1 MLPLILRHEEIA
13 RYEGGVLYTLDR
25 RKYPFKKEY
34 FKMSSIPDVHDA
46 IRDMVTQGGGP
57 MELSLK
63 ALLLARDR
71 GLDLREAA
79 ATLSS
84 ARPTNRSMANTLSL
98 VLSRVEKGEELDS
111 VIASVLSIYD
121 EAYDKMSDYGSALI
135 KDGYGILT
143 TCFAEHSFLL
153 SLKKAQM
160 RGCSIR
166 VFVPETRPYMQG
178 ARLTLPSLMEMG
190 IESYL
195 ITDGMPAF
203 FMSRGEIDM
212 YMTASDAI
220 LPDKSVSNKVGTL
233 GNAIS
238 AKHYGIPYYPLC
250 LKSSY
255 NDNIEIEMRGADEVL
270 FFNGEG
276 ITAEGAEA
284 LYPAFDIIPA
294 SLITGIIT
302 KDGIIDPHF
311 I

>member
-46 IRDMVTQGGGP
+46 IKDMVTQGGGP

-71 GLDLREAA
+71 GLDLRETA

-111 VIASVLSIYD
+111 VIASVLLSYD
-121 EAYDKMSDYGSALI
+121 EAYDRMSDYGSALI

-153 SLKKAQM
+153 SVKKAEAA
-160 RGCSIR
+160 GKKVR
-166 VFVPETRPYMQG
+166 VYVPETRPYLQG
-178 ARLTLPSLMEMG
+178 AKLTLPSLLEMNV
-190 IESYL
+190 ESYL
-195 ITDGMPAF
+195 ITDAMPAF
-203 FMSRGEIDM
+203 FMREKKIDI
-212 YMTASDAI
+212 YMSASDAY
-220 LPDKSVSNKVGTL
+220 LPDGSISNKIGTL
-233 GNAIS
+233 ENAIA
-238 AKHYGIPYYPLC
+238 AKYYGIPYYAFSLR
-250 LKSSY
+250 SSY
-255 NDNIEIEMRGADEVL
+255 NEDIRIEYRSQSEIIYIDGKP
-270 FFNGEG
+270 
-276 ITAEGAEA
+276 ITLPEA
-284 LYPAFDIIPA
+284 KAIYPAFDIIEP
-294 SLITGIIT
+294 SLISGIIT
-302 KDGIIDPHF
+302 KDGIK
-311 I
+311 